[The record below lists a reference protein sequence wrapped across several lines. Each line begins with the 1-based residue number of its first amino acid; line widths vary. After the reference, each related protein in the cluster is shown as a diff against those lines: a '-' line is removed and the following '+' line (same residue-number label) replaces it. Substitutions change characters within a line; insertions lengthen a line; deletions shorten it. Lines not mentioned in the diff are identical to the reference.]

1 MSGFREGRKAV
12 LKSMRFH
19 LNAPG
24 DVDSVREHLVK
35 QETKLNDLDE
45 SVDDW
50 MMKLEAA
57 INRKQLVQT
66 KLSQHVAAILSWS
79 NPLGDG
85 GRISEGQTPP
95 RSPER
100 KPAEEAVAEKM
111 LEDHSTKEGEG
122 RDVESIRIYAD
133 SGVASLLRSIEQ
145 EIDMMDQ
152 SRRNGY

>member
-1 MSGFREGRKAV
+1 MRFQFHALDDV
-12 LKSMRFH
+12 VSMR
-19 LNAPG
+19 
-24 DVDSVREHLVK
+24 EYLVK

-50 MMKLEAA
+50 TMKREAA
-57 INRKQLVQT
+57 INRKQLVQI
-66 KLSQHVAAILSWS
+66 KLSQHVAAILSWL

-100 KPAEEAVAEKM
+100 KPTEEAPVDKM
-111 LEDHSTKEGEG
+111 MGENSANEGEG

>member
-1 MSGFREGRKAV
+1 
-12 LKSMRFH
+12 MRFY

-24 DVDSVREHLVK
+24 DVVSMREQTLK
-35 QETKLNDLDE
+35 QEAKLSDLDE

-57 INRKQLVQT
+57 MNRKQLVQI

-100 KPAEEAVAEKM
+100 KPAEEAAVGQMVEGHHA
-111 LEDHSTKEGEG
+111 KEGEG